1 MRSAQILTGLFLV
14 TGASIFAYQL
24 PGPSPQVASIA
35 GGTVAPDTEGA
46 LPKDVYPDSRNRLPS
61 VKREDLDERGKRAYD
76 AAVSASNSTGGPQG
90 AAAIRLHKSGVDV
103 RWDSPLGRQLT
114 ELAIITTAREH
125 DQQYEWSLHEME
137 ALAVGLNP
145 VVIDIVRNRK
155 PLRGLDDKQAVIIQI
170 GRETFGKHK
179 LGSETFARALQLF
192 GKANLVDVV
201 DLMAGYAGTATNLTA
216 ANQYLPPQMKEFL
229 PLPFTPANDIHPDS
243 RSRIPVPMNQPQAQ
257 GQGGGQ
263 NQAPVG
269 LYRRN
274 LAPPPTG
281 PGSMGRVAAGLK
293 SLEASVG
300 RPLMGLAILVTARE
314 HDEQYDWTMSELA
327 ARKDGLDPAVIDV
340 VRNRKAVTVLSEKE
354 ATLIEFGRELFGK
367 HNVSAET
374 YARAVKVFGQR
385 DLSDFVVGLMA
396 RHASD
401 AGMLSAFDQHLPA
414 GQKPLLPIP

>member
-1 MRSAQILTGLFLV
+1 MRSAQILIGLFLA
-14 TGASIFAYQL
+14 TGASIAGYELRGSSQ
-24 PGPSPQVASIA
+24 QVASGA
-35 GGTVAPDTEGA
+35 GARVSLETEGT
-46 LPKDVYPDSRNRLPS
+46 LPKDIHPDSRNRLPS
-61 VKREDLDERGKRAYD
+61 IRREDLDERGKKAYD
-76 AAVSASNSTGGPQG
+76 AAVSANNSPAGPQG

-125 DQQYEWSLHEME
+125 DQPYEWSLHELE
-137 ALAVGLNP
+137 AVAVGLDP
-145 VVIDIVRNRK
+145 TVIDIVRNRK
-155 PLRGLDDKQAVIIQI
+155 PLIGVDDKQAVIIQI

-179 LGSETFARALQLF
+179 LSSETFARALQLF
-192 GKANLVDVV
+192 GTTNLVDVV

-216 ANQYLPPQMKEFL
+216 ANQQLPPQMKQFL
-229 PLPFTPANDIHPDS
+229 PLAFTPPDDVFPDS
-243 RSRIPVPMNQPQAQ
+243 RSRISVPTNQAQAQ
-257 GQGGGQ
+257 GQGPGQ
-263 NQAPVG
+263 NQAPTG

-281 PGSMGRVAAGLK
+281 PGSMGRAAAGLK

-314 HDEQYDWTMSELA
+314 HDEQYDWTMNELA
-327 ARKDGLDPAVIDV
+327 ARRDGLDPAVIDV
-340 VRNRKAVTVLSEKE
+340 VRNRKAVTGLGEKE
-354 ATLIEFGRELFGK
+354 ATLIEFGRELFGM

-374 YARAVKVFGQR
+374 YARAVRVFGQR

-401 AGMLSAFDQHLPA
+401 AGMLTAFDQHLPA
-414 GQKPLLPIP
+414 GQKPLLPVP